1 MYVLAEVVEP
11 ATPFLVVNAQLVTL
25 ALAVV
30 IPFLVSLVTKWSAP
44 AWLKIGANVA
54 LSAVGAAITL
64 SMTTDGTAVLSRQ
77 TLVLF
82 GEQFLAALLVY
93 LGVFKPT
100 GVSAKLAPTFGIGP
114 AAPKP

>member
-1 MYVLAEVVEP
+1 MHVLSAVVEP
-11 ATPFLVVNAQLVTL
+11 TTPFLVVNAQVVTL

-30 IPFLVSLVTKWSAP
+30 IPFLVSLVTKWTAP
-44 AWLKIGANVA
+44 AWVKIGANVA
-54 LSAVGAAITL
+54 LSAVAAAVTL
-64 SMTTDGTAVLSRQ
+64 SMTTTGTAVLSKQ

-93 LGVFKPT
+93 LGVYKPSEL
-100 GVSAKLAPTFGIGP
+100 GAKILPKLGIGP